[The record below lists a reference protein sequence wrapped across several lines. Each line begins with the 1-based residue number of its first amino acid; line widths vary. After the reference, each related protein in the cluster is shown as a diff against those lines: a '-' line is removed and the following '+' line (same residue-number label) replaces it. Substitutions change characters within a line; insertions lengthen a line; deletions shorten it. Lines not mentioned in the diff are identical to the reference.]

1 MATTT
6 IDARWPQK
14 AFVVFTALTVIPGAV
29 ATVVRFS
36 EGLSAT
42 RLGSTVTWGLWVALY
57 IYYIGLSAGSFLL
70 STLVYVFGAK
80 RFEPIGRMAIWQALT
95 CLIIGLYFIFLDLGH
110 PGRFWTVYVNQNWK
124 SVLAW
129 EIQFY
134 GLYIVLLC
142 AELYLLLRA
151 DLVSAAAGAAG
162 WRKRLY
168 RMASLGSK
176 DASERTRARDHRWI
190 RRLAILGIPIAIGV
204 HGGTGAIFA
213 VVKARPYWYSA
224 LFPVVFI
231 VSALASGGAL
241 LLFVRAMF
249 IRSTDPED
257 NKRLVALGR
266 MTGGILIF
274 DLFLLAVEFLVG
286 MYGEIPDHVRTFRQI
301 ATGPFWWVFWVVQL
315 GLGAVLPLALLF
327 HPRAGQHRAWL
338 GLAGLLIVAGIFGVR
353 LNIVIP
359 PFVTPP
365 FESLPEVFHS
375 ARFATEYF
383 PNWMEWGASVGAIAA
398 GTLLFAAGV
407 YALPM
412 LPCPPQGSSGMG
424 DDDAASVIA
433 SHAAEAQP

>member
-1 MATTT
+1 MTPST

-14 AFVVFTALTVIPGAV
+14 AFMAFVALALLPGAV
-29 ATVVRFS
+29 ATVVRFT

-42 RLGSTVTWGLWVALY
+42 HLGSTVTWGLWVALY
-57 IYYIGLSAGSFLL
+57 IYYIGMSAGSFLL

-95 CLIIGLYFIFLDLGH
+95 CLLIGLYFIFLDLGH
-110 PGRFWTVYVNQNWK
+110 PERFWTVFVNQNWK

-134 GLYIVLLC
+134 GLYILLLC

-151 DLVSAAAGAAG
+151 DVVASAQKVTG
-162 WRKRLY
+162 WRRWLY
-168 RMASLGSK
+168 RLVALGSR
-176 DASERTRARDHRWI
+176 DTSERARERDHRWI
-190 RRLAILGIPIAIGV
+190 RWIAILGIPIAIGV

-231 VSALASGGAL
+231 VSALVSGGAL
-241 LLFVRAMF
+241 LLFVRSMF
-249 IRSTDPED
+249 VRSNDPED
-257 NKRLVALGR
+257 NKLLVALGR

-286 MYGEIPDHVRTFRQI
+286 MYGEIPDHVLTFQQI
-301 ATGPFWWVFWVVQL
+301 ATGPFWWVFWIVQL
-315 GLGAVLPLALLF
+315 GLGAVVPLVLLF

-338 GLAGLLIVAGIFGVR
+338 GLAGLLIVVGIFGVR

-359 PFVTPP
+359 PFVMPP

-383 PNWMEWGASVGAIAA
+383 PNWMEWGVSLGAVAA

-412 LPCPPQGSSGMG
+412 MPCPPTSGG
-424 DDDAASVIA
+424 REHEEGATTPALSKPLEVQ
-433 SHAAEAQP
+433 S